1 MDGVDIGK
9 DLESFVADQVATGRF
24 ASSDAVLREGLRLLA
39 AQERKRAE
47 LDAAIEIGLADAT
60 AGRLKPMD
68 EVFDRLEAQLRAHE
82 VGG

>member
-1 MDGVDIGK
+1 MDGVDIGE

-24 ASSDAVLREGLRLLA
+24 ASSDAVLREGLRLLE
-39 AQERKRAE
+39 AQERKRADI
-47 LDAAIEIGLADAT
+47 DAAIEIGLAEAA

-68 EVFDRLEAQLRAHE
+68 DVFDRLEARLRGHK